1 MSKGKFITFEGLD
14 GSGISTQAD
23 LLRSWLQKRGIECYL
38 TKEPSDGPAGST
50 IRLALARRLEVHPDV
65 LALYFATDRMDHLIM
80 DVVPKLELGITVIS
94 DRYTL
99 SSLAYQA
106 LESDYEW
113 IKDLNA
119 RFQPPDLTILINT
132 PVEICLKRMQRQRWH
147 VELYEEGSKLERVLE
162 NYLRFARELA
172 SAGERVAVVDGAN
185 TIESVH
191 RAVADAVRGILKS
204 PRQPALDQLSFES
217 SR

>member
-1 MSKGKFITFEGLD
+1 
-14 GSGISTQAD
+14 
-23 LLRSWLQKRGIECYL
+23 
-38 TKEPSDGPAGST
+38 
-50 IRLALARRLEVHPDV
+50 V
-65 LALYFATDRMDHLIM
+65 LALFFATDRMDHLIT
-80 DVVPKLELGITVIS
+80 DVMPKLDLGITVIS
-94 DRYTL
+94 DRYIL

-106 LESDYEW
+106 LESNHEW
-113 IKDLNA
+113 IRQLNA
-119 RFQPPDLTILINT
+119 RFQSPDLTILLDT

-147 VELYEEGSKLERVLE
+147 VELYEEGSKLERVLK

-185 TIESVH
+185 TIELVH

>member
-1 MSKGKFITFEGLD
+1 MSRGKFIAFEGLD

-50 IRLALARRLEVHPDV
+50 IRLALARRLDVHPDV
-65 LALYFATDRMDHLIM
+65 LALFFATDRMDHLIT
-80 DVVPKLELGITVIS
+80 DVMPKLDLGITVIS
-94 DRYTL
+94 DRYIL

-106 LESDYEW
+106 LESNHEW
-113 IKDLNA
+113 IRQLNA
-119 RFQPPDLTILINT
+119 RFQRPDLTVLINT

-147 VELYEEGSKLERVLE
+147 VELYEEASKLERVLE

-185 TIESVH
+185 TIEFVH
-191 RAVADAVRGILKS
+191 RAVSDAVQGILKS
-204 PRQPALDQLSFES
+204 PRQPPVDQLSFES
-217 SR
+217 GL